1 MDQID
6 LLDQVDYNAT
16 IENVRSFF
24 KHNRAES
31 SKFER
36 LLAKAGSSTDDL
48 KSQIWS
54 AMPKAVS
61 IDNSQEIKVERR
73 IMAKDEANYCIRAL
87 LNIPWKYR
95 RFLVSYYVDN
105 PSDKQ
110 WTDIA
115 LEYGFSRTGAN
126 DLLNKALL
134 WFADAYLGEHDFH
147 IYTKCKGNTDCGD

>member
-1 MDQID
+1 MDQIA
-6 LLDQVDYNAT
+6 LLDQVDYYAT
-16 IENVRSFF
+16 IEKVRSFF
-24 KHNRAES
+24 KHNRARS

-36 LLAKAGSSTDDL
+36 LLAMAGSSTDDL

-54 AMPKAVS
+54 VMPKRISVDS
-61 IDNSQEIKVERR
+61 SQEIKVERR
-73 IMAKDEANYCIRAL
+73 IMAQDEVNDCLRAL

-105 PSDKQ
+105 PTDRQ

-115 LEYGFSRTGAN
+115 GDYGFSRSGAN
-126 DLLNKALL
+126 DLLNKALY

-147 IYTKCKGNTDCGD
+147 VYKRN

>member
-6 LLDQVDYNAT
+6 LLDRVDYYAT
-16 IENVRSFF
+16 IEKVRSFF
-24 KHNRAES
+24 KHNRAHS

-36 LLAKAGSSTDDL
+36 LLAMTGSSTDDL

-54 AMPKAVS
+54 VMPKTISV
-61 IDNSQEIKVERR
+61 DNSQEIKVERR
-73 IMAKDEANYCIRAL
+73 ITAQDEVNACLRAL

-105 PSDKQ
+105 PTDRQ

-115 LEYGFSRTGAN
+115 VGYGFSRSGAN
-126 DLLNKALL
+126 DLLNKALF

-147 IYTKCKGNTDCGD
+147 VYKRN

>member
-6 LLDQVDYNAT
+6 LLDQADYYAT

-24 KHNRAES
+24 KHNRAKP

-36 LLAKAGSSTDDL
+36 LLMMAGSSTDDL

-54 AMPKAVS
+54 IMPKS
-61 IDNSQEIKVERR
+61 ISVDNSQEIKAERR
-73 IMAKDEANYCIRAL
+73 ITAQEEVNYCMSAL

-105 PSDKQ
+105 PTDRQ

-115 LEYGFSRTGAN
+115 VGYGFSRSGAN
-126 DLLNKALL
+126 DLLNKALF

-147 IYTKCKGNTDCGD
+147 VYKRN